1 METVSKNEVLRELW
15 KAVKFFRVPFT
26 HEFIQDL
33 TEDDIA
39 LLEWSTARD
48 NPKFNERIEN
58 TVYDDEFEDWA
69 KAVQEGKE
77 VDYGVPL
84 NDDQK
89 PASEVDEYP
98 HNSKFTG
105 KQDISSENKN
115 TFENDDEW
123 EGVDD

>member
-48 NPKFNERIEN
+48 NPKFNERVEN
-58 TVYDDEFEDWA
+58 TVYDDEFDDWA

-89 PASEVDEYP
+89 PTSEVDEYP
-98 HNSKFTG
+98 HNGKFTG

>member
-58 TVYDDEFEDWA
+58 TVYDDEFDDWA

-89 PASEVDEYP
+89 PTSEVDEYP
-98 HNSKFTG
+98 HNGKFTG